1 MTVTNNFS
9 DQVFDY
15 IRNQYGKNTL
25 KMVQSDTNKNTVSK
39 LLTVAE
45 NQNDDVTHTANK
57 IIAMLRMNP

>member
-1 MTVTNNFS
+1 MTVSNTFH

-25 KMVQSDTNKNTVSK
+25 KLVQSDNHKSVVSK
-39 LLTVAE
+39 ILE
-45 NQNDDVTHTANK
+45 NSESRNDDTAHTANK

>member
-1 MTVTNNFS
+1 MTVANNFS

>member
-1 MTVTNNFS
+1 MTVANNFS

-25 KMVQSDTNKNTVSK
+25 KMVQSDTHKATVSK
-39 LLTVAE
+39 LLTTAE
-45 NQNDDVTHTANK
+45 NQNNDIANTANK

>member
-1 MTVTNNFS
+1 MTVSNTFH

-25 KMVQSDTNKNTVSK
+25 KNVQADKHKTTVNK
-39 LLTVAE
+39 LLESSSTK
-45 NQNDDVTHTANK
+45 NDTIEHSANK